1 MIFKKRLNNNVVIA
15 IDGTDEKILTG
26 KGLGFQM
33 QAGNEVDETK
43 IEKIFALADKKANQ
57 KLLELCET
65 IPMEHVE
72 LAEEIVNYAK
82 IHVNE
87 AMNENAILALC
98 DHIYMAVER
107 KKQGVDVKNVL
118 LWDIQKFYRDEYEV
132 GRYAVKAVQ
141 ERFHVALSEDEAGF
155 IALHIV
161 NAQLNLQTKTVKE
174 ITVLMQEIERIVRI
188 DFAIDINTDSIYY
201 DRFISHLKFFAERV
215 FSHKTFTGQEVDG
228 LLYVIIQK
236 YPKAYACVNKISAFL
251 TKKYAYTLSEEEIL
265 YLSIH
270 ISRIV
275 QVSTQKS

>member
-141 ERFHVALSEDEAGF
+141 ERFHVALSEDEAG
-155 IALHIV
+155 
-161 NAQLNLQTKTVKE
+161 
-174 ITVLMQEIERIVRI
+174 
-188 DFAIDINTDSIYY
+188 
-201 DRFISHLKFFAERV
+201 
-215 FSHKTFTGQEVDG
+215 
-228 LLYVIIQK
+228 
-236 YPKAYACVNKISAFL
+236 
-251 TKKYAYTLSEEEIL
+251 
-265 YLSIH
+265 
-270 ISRIV
+270 
-275 QVSTQKS
+275 VSY